1 MQKQHKRHFEVCAL
15 AAKNGGEWGRNHA
28 VEYLEGMIRSAMS
41 NRAIKEIKEEIAK
54 YK

>member
-1 MQKQHKRHFEVCAL
+1 MQKQHKRHFEICAQIAML
-15 AAKNGGEWGRNHA
+15 GDKAYAIR
-28 VEYLEGMIRSAMS
+28 YLEGMLPSAMS